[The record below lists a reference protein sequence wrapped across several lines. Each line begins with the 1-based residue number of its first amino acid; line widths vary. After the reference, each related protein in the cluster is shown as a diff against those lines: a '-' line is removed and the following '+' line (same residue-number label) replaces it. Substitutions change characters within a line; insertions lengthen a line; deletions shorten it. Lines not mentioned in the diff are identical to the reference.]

1 MLHKFK
7 YLVFALLA
15 GSAAVL
21 PAQSPEPL
29 DAHPPL
35 TEIQIDEA
43 ASLLL
48 ATDRTDRMIVGV
60 SVNGSKPYPFVIDT
74 GAERTVISN
83 ELGVR
88 LKLPNGPDLVLAT
101 ITGKFIAPSFEIDE
115 LKTEVTG
122 ISGMTAPALARHD
135 LGAFGLLGVDSLA
148 NHRVNIDFGQRKVEL
163 TAGRKRPN
171 KSFDRDMIVVEA
183 RRRGGRLII
192 SKAKLGNMPID
203 IVIDT
208 GAQITMGNAALRAK
222 LTRRNMLTGFI
233 SVPVSSVTGEM
244 VMTDFTQ
251 IRNIDI
257 DGLGISNLPIAFFD
271 NYAFKALKL
280 DKKPALFL
288 GMDAMRLFDR
298 IGIDFAQQKVSF
310 ALPKGARQ

>member
-1 MLHKFK
+1 MLHKFR
-7 YLVFALLA
+7 YQVFGLLIGSTAAL
-15 GSAAVL
+15 S
-21 PAQSPEPL
+21 AQSLEISKTIL
-29 DAHPPL
+29 PL
-35 TEIQIDEA
+35 TDIQIDDA

-48 ATDRTDRMIVGV
+48 KMDRTDRMIVGV

-74 GAERTVISN
+74 GAERTVISH
-83 ELGVR
+83 ELGER
-88 LKLPNGPDLVLAT
+88 LKLPSGPELTLAT
-101 ITGKFIAPSFEIDE
+101 ITGKFIAPSFQIDE
-115 LKTEVTG
+115 LKTDVTG
-122 ISGMTAPALARHD
+122 MSGTTAPALARHD

-163 TAGRKRPN
+163 SAGRKRPSKN
-171 KSFDRDMIVVEA
+171 FDRDMIVVEA

-208 GAQITMGNAALRAK
+208 GAQITMGNDALRAK
-222 LTRRNMLTGFI
+222 LSRRDMLSGFV
-233 SVPVSSVTGEM
+233 SVPVTSVTGVI

-257 DGLGISNLPIAFFD
+257 DGLSINNLPIAFFD
-271 NYAFKALKL
+271 NYAFKALHL

-310 ALPKGARQ
+310 ALPKGTRR